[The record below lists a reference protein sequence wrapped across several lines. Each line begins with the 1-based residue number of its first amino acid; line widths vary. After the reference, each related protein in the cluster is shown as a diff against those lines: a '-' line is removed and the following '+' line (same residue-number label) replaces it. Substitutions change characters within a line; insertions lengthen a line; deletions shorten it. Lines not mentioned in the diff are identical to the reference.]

1 MTRLTGL
8 KLECLCGARSPL
20 RAQAIM
26 RHGRTSL
33 HALRPSSL
41 AARRGLSLLELLLAI
56 TISAMVAGAIAG
68 MLGAVSA
75 GVGTR
80 KDSREIMVLAHSA
93 QCRLSAYLATARCVL
108 ADDSANLT
116 LWLNDDRESGTVH
129 ASEIRWLRF
138 DTSTGE
144 IVVDY
149 VSFPVSWTPTACE
162 LADREYPASTDW
174 SSVHSAYDALGL
186 LESKPLVDHLTG
198 VSIQR
203 DTKSVTSSRHICFN
217 LSFQGD
223 NATVTV
229 PVSGTIQEHEAPA
242 K

>member
-1 MTRLTGL
+1 MTRLAGMN
-8 KLECLCGARSPL
+8 LECLCGAEWPVRS
-20 RAQAIM
+20 
-26 RHGRTSL
+26 
-33 HALRPSSL
+33 
-41 AARRGLSLLELLLAI
+41 RRGLSLLELLLAI

-80 KDSREIMVLAHSA
+80 KDSREIMVLAHGA
-93 QCRLSAYLATARCVL
+93 QCRLSAYLATSRCVL
-108 ADDSANLT
+108 ADDGSNLT

-149 VSFPVSWTPTACE
+149 VSFPASWTPTACE

-186 LESKPLVDHLTG
+186 LESKPLADHLTG

-203 DTKSVTSSRHICFN
+203 DAKSVTSSRHICFN

-223 NATVTV
+223 ITTVTV